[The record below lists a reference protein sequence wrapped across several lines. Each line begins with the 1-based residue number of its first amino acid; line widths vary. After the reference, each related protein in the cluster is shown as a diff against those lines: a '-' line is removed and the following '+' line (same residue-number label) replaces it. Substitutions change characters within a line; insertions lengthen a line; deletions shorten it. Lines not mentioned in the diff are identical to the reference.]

1 MANDKSL
8 NQFYQNFM
16 EEVLVASDM
25 ETSGWNK
32 DDFLTS
38 IMLEYL
44 EEAGEVN
51 DSIMCPFRSYGLQL
65 NAYAIDEDYTNLDL
79 FVSIY
84 SDSDT
89 PKSVS
94 QSEVDAAIKRAIQL
108 YQKAIND
115 LYTSFK
121 KDNDAYEF
129 AITVNKQKNTIKSV
143 RICALTNGL
152 VKPIPFKNIML
163 GNAEISFAIWDIDR
177 LYRCVS
183 SGKMRETIQID
194 FE

>member
-1 MANDKSL
+1 MASDKSL

-16 EEVLVASDM
+16 EDVLVASDM
-25 ETSGWNK
+25 ETSGWVK

-44 EEAGEVN
+44 EEAGEVS
-51 DSIMCPFRSYGLQL
+51 DPIMCPFRSYGLQL
-65 NAYAIDEDYTNLDL
+65 NAYAIDEEYTSLDL

-84 SDSDT
+84 SDNDA

-94 QSEVDAAIKRAIQL
+94 QTDIDVAVKRAIQL

-115 LYTSFK
+115 LYTSFE

-129 AITVNKQKNTIKSV
+129 AITVNKQKDTIS
-143 RICALTNGL
+143 
-152 VKPIPFKNIML
+152 KNI
-163 GNAEISFAIWDIDR
+163 N
-177 LYRCVS
+177 
-183 SGKMRETIQID
+183 
-194 FE
+194 

>member
-1 MANDKSL
+1 MTNDKSL
-8 NQFYQNFM
+8 NNFYQNFM

-44 EEAGEVN
+44 EETGEVN

-65 NAYAIDEDYTNLDL
+65 NAYSIDEDYNSLEL

-89 PKSVS
+89 PKSV
-94 QSEVDAAIKRAIQL
+94 
-108 YQKAIND
+108 
-115 LYTSFK
+115 
-121 KDNDAYEF
+121 
-129 AITVNKQKNTIKSV
+129 
-143 RICALTNGL
+143 
-152 VKPIPFKNIML
+152 
-163 GNAEISFAIWDIDR
+163 
-177 LYRCVS
+177 
-183 SGKMRETIQID
+183 
-194 FE
+194 